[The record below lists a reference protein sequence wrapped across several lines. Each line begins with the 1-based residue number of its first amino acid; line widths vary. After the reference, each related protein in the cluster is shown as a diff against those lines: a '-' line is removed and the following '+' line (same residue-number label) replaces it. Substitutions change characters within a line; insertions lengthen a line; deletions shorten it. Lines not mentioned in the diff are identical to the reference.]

1 MRNLRQ
7 TTLVMLIVILALAL
21 GACTR
26 SASAPATT
34 AAPEG
39 TSSAPSG
46 QQATMEAVRSAL
58 LTQTAQAA
66 AAKSPTNTPAPQP
79 AGATATPAAA
89 STTLPGTTSVATTA
103 VQPTPLNMPAA
114 TARPACPFK
123 YVVQPGDRLFRIG
136 LNLGYDADF
145 WKQIASANGIVS
157 PWLIYPGQE
166 LTIPCPE

>member
-1 MRNLRQ
+1 MPDMRRTALA
-7 TTLVMLIVILALAL
+7 LAILILALAL

-26 SASAPATT
+26 SASEPVAT
-34 AAPEG
+34 AATGG

-66 AAKSPTNTPAPQP
+66 AGKAVTNTPTPKAS
-79 AGATATPAAA
+79 GATATPAAQ
-89 STTLPGTTSVATTA
+89 TTPGTTPVATTA
-103 VQPTPLNMPAA
+103 AVATAINVPA

-123 YVVQPGDRLFRIG
+123 YIVQSGDRLFRIG